1 MHEILRLELCFAPEE
16 PLPLQLWPAVVGP
29 PGPPGSGGTSGALL
43 IDNRLNEYAADPAAQ
58 QQARDNLGI
67 PPNTPAPTHIDGG
80 SF

>member
-29 PGPPGSGGTSGALL
+29 PGPPGSGLAGALL
-43 IDNRLNEYAADPAAQ
+43 IANRLSEYAADPAAQ
-58 QQARDNLGI
+58 EQARDNLGI
-67 PPNTPAPTHIDGG
+67 TPSTEAPEYIDGG